1 MRRFHALLIAAG
13 LAAMPASAA
22 AGPSTD
28 SWSSP
33 QIFEKYEFSTSR
45 GRLGVMV
52 MSLTPE
58 LRKHFGA
65 AEDRGV
71 LVAHVE
77 PGTPAAAAGIAVGD
91 VIVSV
96 RGRAIGGAADVLTA
110 LADVPKDQNVAVD
123 IVRDKQPLSLQATLA
138 NDASSRATDP
148 AWIRMPQWLRDMMK
162 PLVVPDETASPFEP
176 GWFRE
181 LLHPSRP
188 NETSLRSSRHTT
200 RTRRMG

>member
-22 AGPSTD
+22 AGSSND
-28 SWSSP
+28 SGSMP
-33 QIFEKYEFSTSR
+33 QIFERYEWSTSR

-58 LRKHFGA
+58 LRTHLGA

-91 VIVSV
+91 VIVNV
-96 RGRAIGGAADVLTA
+96 RGRTIAGAADVLAA
-110 LADVPKDQNVAVD
+110 LADVVNGQPVAVE
-123 IVRDKQPLSLQATLA
+123 IVRDKKPVSLRATI
-138 NDASSRATDP
+138 ASDTASHVTDP
-148 AWIRMPQWLRDMMK
+148 AWWTLPQRLREMMK
-162 PLVVPDETASPFEP
+162 PLVAPGETMAPFEP
-176 GWFRE
+176 RWFHE
-181 LLHPSRP
+181 LLHPSKP
-188 NETSLRSSRHTT
+188 NASSLRS
-200 RTRRMG
+200 

>member
-1 MRRFHALLIAAG
+1 MRRFQALLIAAG

-28 SWSSP
+28 SWSTP
-33 QIFEKYEFSTSR
+33 QILEKYQFSTSR

-58 LRKHFGA
+58 LRKHLGT

-71 LVAHVE
+71 LVARVE

-91 VIVSV
+91 VIVTV

-110 LADVPKDQNVAVD
+110 LADVSKNQSVAVD
-123 IVRDKQPLSLQATLA
+123 LVRDKRPLSLRATLA
-138 NDASSRATDP
+138 DDASNVMDP
-148 AWIRMPQWLRDMMK
+148 AWTQMPQWLRDMMK
-162 PLVVPDETASPFEP
+162 PLALPEDTASPFEP
-176 GWFRE
+176 RWFRE
-181 LLHPSRP
+181 LLHPSKP
-188 NETSLRSSRHTT
+188 NESSLDS
-200 RTRRMG
+200 

>member
-22 AGPSTD
+22 ARPSND
-28 SWSSP
+28 SWSIP
-33 QIFEKYEFSTSR
+33 QIFERSELSTSR

-77 PGTPAAAAGIAVGD
+77 PGTPAARAGIAVGD
-91 VIVSV
+91 VIVAV
-96 RGRAIGGAADVLTA
+96 RGRAIASAAEVLTV
-110 LADVPKDQNVAVD
+110 LATVTKDQPVAVD
-123 IVRDKQPLSLQATLA
+123 IVRDSKPVSLQATLA
-138 NDASSRATDP
+138 PDAWANLP
-148 AWIRMPQWLRDMMK
+148 AWLRDLMA
-162 PLVVPDETASPFEP
+162 PADTEAP
-176 GWFRE
+176 
-181 LLHPSRP
+181 
-188 NETSLRSSRHTT
+188 
-200 RTRRMG
+200 RR

>member
-22 AGPSTD
+22 AGPSND
-28 SWSSP
+28 SWSTP
-33 QIFEKYEFSTSR
+33 QVFEKYGFSPIR

-58 LRKHFGA
+58 LRKHLGA

-91 VIVSV
+91 VIVKV
-96 RGRAIGGAADVLTA
+96 RGRAIGGAVDVLTA
-110 LADVPKDQNVAVD
+110 LADVTNDQAVTVEV
-123 IVRDKQPLSLQATLA
+123 VRDKKPVSLQATLA
-138 NDASSRATDP
+138 NDAGSQMDS
-148 AWIRMPQWLRDMMK
+148 AWSILPRWLRDMMK
-162 PLVVPDETASPFEP
+162 PLLAPEGTASP
-176 GWFRE
+176 
-181 LLHPSRP
+181 PSKP
-188 NETSLRSSRHTT
+188 NESSLHS
-200 RTRRMG
+200 